1 MKKIL
6 YGITKNFS
14 VLLIGQITYKVF
26 AFFTY
31 VLIARY
37 LGIAGFG
44 QFSFI
49 ISLIGLFAIL
59 TDFGLNELLIRD
71 VAGQLNKL
79 SRKYISNILSI
90 KVILT
95 IISFL
100 FIISA
105 SLLISRAREIRIA
118 VLVFGL
124 CLIQDS
130 FTIFFR
136 SVFRLF
142 ERMEFETLSLV
153 IEAVLKFSFIFIAF
167 RFFDRGLLIVA
178 AVFFITALIT
188 AVSTALFAIS
198 RFIKLKLEFDHVLAW
213 GLFKKAIPFSFL
225 AFFGVIN
232 FKIITVMISL
242 FQGNTSAGLFSA
254 ANRLIEP
261 IVVIPVIAST
271 ALFPVISSLYKES
284 RQMTVDLFKKAVN
297 ILFLAGI
304 FIVIIINIFAVK
316 LTFFIFGSEYA
327 NSVTSLRILSLSLI
341 PFFFKFF
348 LERLILVLNK
358 PMVIISSYI
367 GSIFITIIAGF
378 LLMKFIG
385 YIGAIMALV
394 VSEFFIVGYNFVK
407 SKRYL
412 AEAMLESPTYH

>member
-6 YGITKNFS
+6 CGITKNFS
-14 VLLIGQITYKVF
+14 FLLIGQITYKVF

-49 ISLIGLFAIL
+49 VSFIGLFAIL

-71 VAGQLNKL
+71 VAGQLDKL
-79 SRKYISNILSI
+79 SQKYISNILSI
-90 KVILT
+90 KLILT
-95 IISFL
+95 VISFL

-105 SLLISRAREIRIA
+105 SLLISGAREIRIA
-118 VLVFGL
+118 ILVFGL
-124 CLIQDS
+124 CLTQDS

-142 ERMEFETLSLV
+142 ERMEFEALSLV

-167 RFFDRGLLIVA
+167 RFFDRGLLTVA
-178 AVFFITALIT
+178 SAFFITALIT
-188 AVSTALFAIS
+188 AISTALFAIF
-198 RFIKLKLEFDHVLAW
+198 RFIKLKLEFDYVLAW
-213 GLFKKAIPFSFL
+213 DLFKKTIPFSFL
-225 AFFGVIN
+225 AFFSVIN
-232 FKIITVMISL
+232 FKIVTVMISL
-242 FQGNTSAGLFSA
+242 FKGDVYTGLFSA

-261 IVVIPVIAST
+261 IIVIPVIAST

-284 RQMTVDLFKKAVN
+284 QRIAIGLYKKSLR
-297 ILFLAGI
+297 ILFLTSV
-304 FIVIIINIFAVK
+304 FIVIVINIFALK
-316 LTFFIFGSEYA
+316 IMFFVFGPEYS
-327 NSVTSLRILSLSLI
+327 NSIISLRILSFSLI

-348 LERLILVLNK
+348 LERFILVLNK
-358 PMVIISSYI
+358 PRVIISSYI

-385 YIGAIMALV
+385 YIGAIVALV
-394 VSEFFIVGYNFVK
+394 LSEFFIICYNFASIK
-407 SKRYL
+407 EIKN
-412 AEAMLESPTYH
+412 A

>member
-6 YGITKNFS
+6 HGITKNFS
-14 VLLIGQITYKVF
+14 FLLTGQIVYKIF

-31 VLIARY
+31 ILIARY

-49 ISLIGLFAIL
+49 VSFIGLFAIL

-71 VAGQLNKL
+71 VAGQLGEL
-79 SRKYISNILSI
+79 SQKYISNILSI
-90 KVILT
+90 KLILT

-105 SLLISRAREIRIA
+105 SLLIGEVKETRVAILI
-118 VLVFGL
+118 FGL

-142 ERMEFETLSLV
+142 EKMEFEALSLIV
-153 IEAVLKFSFIFIAF
+153 EAILKFSFVFIAF
-167 RFFDRGLLIVA
+167 KFLGKGLLIVA
-178 AVFFITALIT
+178 LIFFITALTTVI
-188 AVSTALFAIS
+188 STTLFVVF
-198 RFIKLKLEFDHVLAW
+198 RFVKLKLEFDYVLV
-213 GLFKKAIPFSFL
+213 LNLLKKAIPFSFL

-232 FKIITVMISL
+232 FKIVTVMISL
-242 FQGNTSAGLFSA
+242 FKGDVYTGLFSA

-261 IVVIPVIAST
+261 VIIIPVIMST
-271 ALFPVISSLYKES
+271 ALFPVISSLYRES
-284 RQMTVDLFKKAVN
+284 QHKAIDLFKRSSK
-297 ILFLAGI
+297 ILFLASVV
-304 FIVIIINIFAVK
+304 IVVIINIFAGRIMLFV
-316 LTFFIFGSEYA
+316 FGREY
-327 NSVTSLRILSLSLI
+327 SDSIVSLRILSFSLI

-348 LERLILVLNK
+348 LERFILVLNK
-358 PMVIISSYI
+358 PRIIITSYI
-367 GSIFITIIAGF
+367 GSVLITVIGGF

-385 YIGAIMALV
+385 YIGSIVALV
-394 VSEFFIVGYNFVK
+394 LSEFFIIFYNFASIK
-407 SKRYL
+407 EIRN
-412 AEAMLESPTYH
+412 A